1 MPRVK
6 ATTKTATTKVTS
18 KTTRSKEPKGPLSI
32 NIQQDYITL
41 RTPNGNFTSSWNG
54 AKASGRLAYDAKAF
68 KAIDEYVQAFQGTV
82 GEAIKSLTD
91 PTTLTKLWPNWN
103 QEVPKNVIKVSDKVG
118 FKARSPFKRKYKEDY
133 YVVAKIAPKYIY
145 VRIGKELVGFD
156 YQELE
161 VKND

>member
-1 MPRVK
+1 MATVK
-6 ATTKTATTKVTS
+6 TSTRTATAKSTKT
-18 KTTRSKEPKGPLSI
+18 KEPKGPLSI

-54 AKASGRLAYDAKAF
+54 VKASGKLASDIKSF
-68 KAIDEYVQAFQGTV
+68 KAIDEYVQSFQGTV

-103 QEVPKNVIKVSDKVG
+103 QEVPKNIIKVSDKVG
-118 FKARSPFKRKYKEDY
+118 FRARSPFKRKYKEDY

-145 VRIGKELVGFD
+145 VKIGKELVGFD